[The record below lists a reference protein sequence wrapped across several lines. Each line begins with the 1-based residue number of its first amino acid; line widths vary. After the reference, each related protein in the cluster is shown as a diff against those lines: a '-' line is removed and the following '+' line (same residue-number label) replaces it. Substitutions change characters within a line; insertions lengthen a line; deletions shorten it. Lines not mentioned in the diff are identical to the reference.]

1 MTRQQ
6 AARDMHRA
14 GTGETK
20 TASYPRGAAEK
31 VAGKA
36 AGERRAKG
44 DGQNSREADQV
55 ARRIEFCAAHPEVSV
70 EYRRETSRWEA
81 AWPAGNGTET
91 VSDHELWRVLDELER
106 RLGQTR
112 PRDGGTLPARRGSR
126 HDG

>member
-1 MTRQQ
+1 M
-6 AARDMHRA
+6 
-14 GTGETK
+14 
-20 TASYPRGAAEK
+20 
-31 VAGKA
+31 GKS
-36 AGERRAKG
+36 
-44 DGQNSREADQV
+44 SREADQV

-112 PRDGGTLPARRGSR
+112 PRDGGAPPARRGSR
-126 HDG
+126 HDGGAAGLAGMWRDLGRQLAALRQEAGLTQEGWVY